1 MNKEEILLASRNEHK
16 DKDLVEIEVGNKA
29 GRYALRVGATVCCVI
44 SLRSLWIADVFIYG
58 PWVIYFS
65 LLATNW
71 FVRHK
76 EMKTRSDLV
85 LSITFFS
92 MTLAALAGFV
102 ARLIEVAA

>member
-1 MNKEEILLASRNEHK
+1 MNKEEILSASRKENK
-16 DKDLVEIEVGNKA
+16 DQDLVEIEVGNKA
-29 GRYALRVGATVCCVI
+29 GRYALSVGATACCVI
-44 SLRSLWIADVFIYG
+44 SLLSLWIADVFIYS

-71 FVRHK
+71 YVRHK

-92 MTLAALAGFV
+92 MALAALAGFV